1 MQTLNAWCR
10 SLQTENDHL
19 AVDVKYLAA
28 KCEALE
34 QQGGNLCDWRD
45 YLSRATSDLA
55 DHIDKLEAFSR
66 RNNVRFF
73 NVCETTNEDYNSCAG
88 KVVRLLNEFYPFKT
102 WMEEDVERAH
112 RVGPK
117 GNNQPRLLLARMHH
131 WSDKLSLLSERTCRQ
146 NMANQV
152 GVRVAAD
159 LTDRQQE
166 ELRKHS
172 EQGRTAYYRSGRLH
186 VRERQPRRRD
196 PASEV
201 DKRLLESQ
209 LPPLAD
215 MDHYPALRRQQSP
228 TDYQQSRAAASSGSR
243 DRCVIQISP
252 TSATTRGLPLRG
264 NASVND
270 SYDDTRGSDSV
281 PVVRVDHHQPH
292 IVADKESRDLGVTQ
306 TSPMPVATPTTTD
319 GLSLRGNPP
328 TTDRADDVE
337 GPDAV
342 PVDSAAGHH
351 QQSHVAASSEG
362 QDRGVIESPPMPV
375 ATSIATGG
383 LPPRGNVPTSDRSD
397 DTEGPDA
404 VPVGNADGA
413 DNADDNH
420 QQSRVAASSESKD
433 RCVTQ
438 SPLMSTTTDGLPLR
452 ENAPTSGSSDDIRGP
467 DASPTDNLHGN
478 ILDASQEA
486 SDEESCAA
494 ATGPTTLSEGDVTTA
509 GSDHLPTCMAA
520 GESGGVAD
528 VAQQDHSST
537 PSRGPETRSQG
548 KRQTHLTDS
557 FTRVGSSRN
566 TPRSYRQTN
575 SIS

>member
-1 MQTLNAWCR
+1 M
-10 SLQTENDHL
+10 
-19 AVDVKYLAA
+19 
-28 KCEALE
+28 
-34 QQGGNLCDWRD
+34 
-45 YLSRATSDLA
+45 
-55 DHIDKLEAFSR
+55 
-66 RNNVRFF
+66 
-73 NVCETTNEDYNSCAG
+73 
-88 KVVRLLNEFYPFKT
+88 
-102 WMEEDVERAH
+102 
-112 RVGPK
+112 
-117 GNNQPRLLLARMHH
+117 
-131 WSDKLSLLSERTCRQ
+131 
-146 NMANQV
+146 
-152 GVRVAAD
+152 AAD

-166 ELRKHS
+166 QLRKHR

-186 VRERQPRRRD
+186 VRERQPKRRD

-270 SYDDTRGSDSV
+270 SYDDTKGSDAV

-375 ATSIATGG
+375 ATSIATSG

-397 DTEGPDA
+397 DTEGPDS
-404 VPVGNADGA
+404 VPVGNADDADNA

-433 RCVTQ
+433 LCVTQ

-452 ENAPTSGSSDDIRGP
+452 ENAPTSGSSDVIRGP

-478 ILDASQEA
+478 ILDANQEA

-509 GSDHLPTCMAA
+509 GSDHLPTCTAA

>member
-1 MQTLNAWCR
+1 M
-10 SLQTENDHL
+10 
-19 AVDVKYLAA
+19 
-28 KCEALE
+28 
-34 QQGGNLCDWRD
+34 
-45 YLSRATSDLA
+45 
-55 DHIDKLEAFSR
+55 
-66 RNNVRFF
+66 
-73 NVCETTNEDYNSCAG
+73 
-88 KVVRLLNEFYPFKT
+88 
-102 WMEEDVERAH
+102 
-112 RVGPK
+112 
-117 GNNQPRLLLARMHH
+117 
-131 WSDKLSLLSERTCRQ
+131 
-146 NMANQV
+146 
-152 GVRVAAD
+152 
-159 LTDRQQE
+159 
-166 ELRKHS
+166 
-172 EQGRTAYYRSGRLH
+172 
-186 VRERQPRRRD
+186 
-196 PASEV
+196 
-201 DKRLLESQ
+201 
-209 LPPLAD
+209 
-215 MDHYPALRRQQSP
+215 
-228 TDYQQSRAAASSGSR
+228 
-243 DRCVIQISP
+243 IQISP

-270 SYDDTRGSDSV
+270 SYDDTKGSDAV

-362 QDRGVIESPPMPV
+362 QDRGVIESPLMPV
-375 ATSIATGG
+375 ATSIATSG

-404 VPVGNADGA
+404 VPVGNADDADNA

-433 RCVTQ
+433 LCVTQ

-452 ENAPTSGSSDDIRGP
+452 ENAPTSGSSDVIRGP

-478 ILDASQEA
+478 ILDANQEA

-494 ATGPTTLSEGDVTTA
+494 ATGPTTLGEGDVTTA
-509 GSDHLPTCMAA
+509 GSDHLPTCTAA

>member
-1 MQTLNAWCR
+1 M
-10 SLQTENDHL
+10 
-19 AVDVKYLAA
+19 
-28 KCEALE
+28 
-34 QQGGNLCDWRD
+34 
-45 YLSRATSDLA
+45 
-55 DHIDKLEAFSR
+55 
-66 RNNVRFF
+66 
-73 NVCETTNEDYNSCAG
+73 
-88 KVVRLLNEFYPFKT
+88 
-102 WMEEDVERAH
+102 ERAH

-166 ELRKHS
+166 QLRKHR

-186 VRERQPRRRD
+186 VRERQPKRRD

-215 MDHYPALRRQQSP
+215 MNHYPALRRQQSP

-264 NASVND
+264 NVSVND
-270 SYDDTRGSDSV
+270 SYDDTRGSNAV

-306 TSPMPVATPTTTD
+306 TSPMPVATPATTD

-351 QQSHVAASSEG
+351 QQSHVAASSDG

-397 DTEGPDA
+397 DTEGP
-404 VPVGNADGA
+404 
-413 DNADDNH
+413 
-420 QQSRVAASSESKD
+420 
-433 RCVTQ
+433 
-438 SPLMSTTTDGLPLR
+438 
-452 ENAPTSGSSDDIRGP
+452 
-467 DASPTDNLHGN
+467 
-478 ILDASQEA
+478 EA
-486 SDEESCAA
+486 
-494 ATGPTTLSEGDVTTA
+494 LYI
-509 GSDHLPTCMAA
+509 HTCW
-520 GESGGVAD
+520 
-528 VAQQDHSST
+528 Q
-537 PSRGPETRSQG
+537 R
-548 KRQTHLTDS
+548 
-557 FTRVGSSRN
+557 
-566 TPRSYRQTN
+566 
-575 SIS
+575 